1 MVTFTG
7 LEPWDDNFPRVEF
20 ETPDGVL
27 DLHNNAILNEIRIL
41 VGGATLV
48 LRFTHADDWQ
58 QIETAGRPVELEFGG
73 ITELRIVQADDFD
86 PRAAN
91 TLEGVVHE
99 VDGDRSRFTV
109 DLGDF
114 TATMAAESVSL
125 RVWKGMDEG

>member
-1 MVTFTG
+1 MVTFKG
-7 LEPWDDNFPRVEF
+7 LEPWYDNSLKIEF
-20 ETPDGVL
+20 ESLDGRF
-27 DLHNNAILNEIRIL
+27 DLHNNAVLNEVRIL

-48 LRFTHADDWQ
+48 LRFSYADDWRE
-58 QIETAGRPVELEFGG
+58 IETAGRPVELEFDRV
-73 ITELRIVQADDFD
+73 TELRIEQADDFD

-125 RVWKGMDEG
+125 RVWKGTA